1 MATADPVQQQRLNLE
16 ATKEVRRRLEQHA
29 KRIGVIDG
37 SNREAL
43 REWLQNID
51 HAAAWT
57 GANDGL
63 LLEMVGYLAT
73 GGLAIQIR
81 TYIAQLA
88 AGQHA
93 SWGGVKAGIE
103 EAFLNEDEREYLRAR
118 VEQLTQNPYEDS
130 REYGRRYREAVGRAY
145 DPLDLQVP
153 LVRDRLAKQYLH
165 GLRDKAVRTQV
176 FMQRPVGVDAA
187 IEAANRTAHAV
198 GLAEVGGRQEEP
210 MEIGALPLHTPPMPT
225 MQDLADIKQVL
236 KTLQG
241 EIKSLRKATE
251 APPRQAEE
259 PPTRREQRAPR
270 APRPGNREPRE
281 TPRRPGP
288 RPQLTDGCYECR
300 EPGHFAR
307 DCPLR
312 RRHVQQAVQDVMEQM
327 SGQGN

>member
-130 REYGRRYREAVGRAY
+130 REYGRCYREAVGRAY
-145 DPLDLQVP
+145 DPLDLQ
-153 LVRDRLAKQYLH
+153 AW
-165 GLRDKAVRTQV
+165 
-176 FMQRPVGVDAA
+176 
-187 IEAANRTAHAV
+187 
-198 GLAEVGGRQEEP
+198 
-210 MEIGALPLHTPPMPT
+210 
-225 MQDLADIKQVL
+225 
-236 KTLQG
+236 
-241 EIKSLRKATE
+241 
-251 APPRQAEE
+251 
-259 PPTRREQRAPR
+259 
-270 APRPGNREPRE
+270 PRPGVAKRNPWRSAPSHS
-281 TPRRPGP
+281 TRPP
-288 RPQLTDGCYECR
+288 CRPCR
-300 EPGHFAR
+300 IWPTSSR
-307 DCPLR
+307 
-312 RRHVQQAVQDVMEQM
+312 
-327 SGQGN
+327 S

>member
-1 MATADPVQQQRLNLE
+1 
-16 ATKEVRRRLEQHA
+16 
-29 KRIGVIDG
+29 
-37 SNREAL
+37 
-43 REWLQNID
+43 
-51 HAAAWT
+51 
-57 GANDGL
+57 
-63 LLEMVGYLAT
+63 MVGYLAT

-88 AGQHA
+88 TGQHA
-93 SWGGVKAGIE
+93 SWEVVKASVG

-130 REYGRRYREAVGRAY
+130 REYGQRYREAVGRAY
-145 DPLDLQVP
+145 DPADLQVP

-165 GLRDKAVRTQV
+165 GLRDKVVRTQV

-259 PPTRREQRAPR
+259 PPPHGESKGHQGHPTWGIG
-270 APRPGNREPRE
+270 RPGKRLVALA
-281 TPRRPGP
+281 TV
-288 RPQLTDGCYECR
+288 L
-300 EPGHFAR
+300 
-307 DCPLR
+307 
-312 RRHVQQAVQDVMEQM
+312 
-327 SGQGN
+327 S